1 MNESTKLYM
10 PLSVLAVA
18 LLTATYCLAYK
29 MTDFIGLKISTGIFI
44 FPLIYSI
51 TDIVSQVY
59 GAKKAKEMI
68 YTIIPAALIFSTLV
82 SWMSYFP
89 GEYSAE
95 YITVLGSLWQFNL
108 GIMIGLFF
116 GSRVN
121 IFIVSNSKLANNPRV
136 KFWLRTLIAT
146 GIGEAVMTLASL
158 SIEFVQHLSLS
169 GILKQ
174 TIIIYSISLI
184 YAVLMS
190 FVITPITNFVKAVE
204 IGTIKNFVRLRGL

>member
-1 MNESTKLYM
+1 MSESTKLYM

-29 MTDFIGLKISTGIFI
+29 MTDFVGLKISTGIFI

-59 GAKKAKEMI
+59 GARKAKEMV
-68 YTIIPAALIFSTLV
+68 YTTILAALIFSTLV

-89 GEYSAE
+89 GEQSAE
-95 YITVLGSLWQFNL
+95 YIAVLGSLWQFNL

-158 SIEFVQHLSLS
+158 SIEFLQHLNLS
-169 GILKQ
+169 GILQQ

>member
-1 MNESTKLYM
+1 
-10 PLSVLAVA
+10 
-18 LLTATYCLAYK
+18 
-29 MTDFIGLKISTGIFI
+29 
-44 FPLIYSI
+44 
-51 TDIVSQVY
+51 
-59 GAKKAKEMI
+59 
-68 YTIIPAALIFSTLV
+68 
-82 SWMSYFP
+82 MSYFP
-89 GEYSAE
+89 GEQSAE
-95 YITVLGSLWQFNL
+95 YIAVLGSLWQFNL

-158 SIEFVQHLSLS
+158 SIEFLQHLNLS
-169 GILKQ
+169 GILQQ